1 MKLKK
6 KYLHL
11 SIIPVFLV
19 TTNAYASGYV
29 KPVSSECV
37 FCYKNKETVSTTLN
51 TLKNQNNLAITYKKS
66 DKVELDDE
74 TDNPKLKKGMLEN
87 AYQTIQWVLDPEK
100 NEAPAVIQAVQW
112 VFDPNRKE
120 LVKPKRNKPNSNT
133 YPTKKK
139 KDNQGFKFAILKNT
153 YLKASLGNTIS
164 DINQDDGIKKKG
176 GGTKPSPSLL
186 DLTGQNLASTTQNN
200 SNYKILDLTTETP
213 NNLFKKLVPSMQIG
227 LEIDF

>member
-11 SIIPVFLV
+11 SIIPIFLV

-29 KPVSSECV
+29 TPVSSECG
-37 FCYKNKETVSTTLN
+37 FCYKEKQIISTTIA
-51 TLKNQNNLAITYKKS
+51 TSKNHNDLSLTYKKS
-66 DKVELDDE
+66 DKVDVTDE
-74 TDNPKLKKGMLEN
+74 NDNPKLKKGMIEN

-120 LVKPKRNKPNSNT
+120 LVKPKRNKPNLNT

-139 KDNQGFKFAILKNT
+139 KDNQGFRFAILKNT
-153 YLKASLGNTIS
+153 YLKASLGNTSS
-164 DINQDDGIKKKG
+164 DINQDDGVKKKG
-176 GGTKPSPSLL
+176 GGTKPSLSLL
-186 DLTGQNLASTTQNN
+186 DLTGQNLASTTQNT